1 MRDSFIDLEGYG
13 LWKEELFGR
22 LGNSADRYVTRSVG
36 TSAKAL
42 LLAVMHEAFCILEE
56 MEAGE
61 FQVLPVTINNAI
73 YDDIFREIESE
84 GLADS
89 AEVDEFI
96 RSLGIT
102 P

>member
-1 MRDSFIDLEGYG
+1 
-13 LWKEELFGR
+13 
-22 LGNSADRYVTRSVG
+22 
-36 TSAKAL
+36 
-42 LLAVMHEAFCILEE
+42 

-61 FQVLPVTINNAI
+61 FHVLPVTMNNVI

-89 AEVDEFI
+89 AEVDEFL
-96 RSLGIT
+96 RSLGIN